1 MNDNYFCA
9 LDMQNIQNTHNEI
22 YINIDCTNILSMA
35 SLILGNAFFTDR
47 FGILNKYSIYNIKL
61 FNNLPI
67 FDEYDNWNTKNPP
80 PPFQ

>member
-1 MNDNYFCA
+1 
-9 LDMQNIQNTHNEI
+9 
-22 YINIDCTNILSMA
+22 MA

-67 FDEYDNWNTKNPP
+67 FDEYDNWNMKNTPP
-80 PPFQ
+80 RSSNF